1 MQSISSVNFY
11 IGNSDVYLA
20 LTTAQTFSIVS
31 STSSLFSPSVACSV
45 SGSTSITYSIADYS
59 GTIHPSWATVNSNT
73 GKLAIS
79 APTVSAITSFSFYV
93 DSTVSGITNPAH
105 SLVTITV
112 TVP

>member
-1 MQSISSVNFY
+1 MQSISSFNFY
-11 IGNSDVYLA
+11 IGSSDVYLV

-31 STSSLFSPSVACSV
+31 STSSLFSPYVACSV
-45 SGSTSITYSIADYS
+45 SGSTLIIYSISDYS

-73 GKLAIS
+73 GKLTIS
-79 APTVSAITSFSFYV
+79 APTVFATTSFSFYV